1 MRMRPEAWYVLV
13 PVAVILGAV
22 AWSFLRAAAEAD
34 RQVWGDPDPGRG
46 CGWGPRHS
54 GSHHTGPPA
63 SIREWCDQAIREQVA
78 ARHQPGWDLSDE
90 DRLALRQ
97 TLAEIEALPT
107 TGEAA

>member
-1 MRMRPEAWYVLV
+1 MRMRPEAWFVLV
-13 PVAVILGAV
+13 PVGIVFGVVI
-22 AWSFLRAAAEAD
+22 WSFLRAAAEAD
-34 RQVWGDPDPGRG
+34 RLQWGEPDPEGG
-46 CGWGPRHS
+46 CGWKTSS
-54 GSHHTGPPA
+54 GNHRTAPPA
-63 SIREWCDQAIREQVA
+63 SIREWCDQDIRRQVA